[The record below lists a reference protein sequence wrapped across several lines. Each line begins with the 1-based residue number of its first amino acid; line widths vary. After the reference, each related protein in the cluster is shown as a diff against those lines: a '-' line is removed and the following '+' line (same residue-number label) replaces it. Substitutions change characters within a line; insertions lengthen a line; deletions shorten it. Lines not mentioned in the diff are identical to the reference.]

1 MRVDSN
7 LIDVLNTVD
16 ARLSSLQ
23 VQEMTHIQATTL
35 MAKIR
40 HRVHQE
46 GVDSKGS
53 AIGTYSLGYA
63 RYKRP
68 QEGRGTSRKV
78 IASLT
83 RSMENSMVL
92 YPLPNGTG
100 IGYLTAEN
108 RQKAKWVE
116 ETYKKKIFSP
126 TDGER
131 ALMNEIAQNYIAE
144 HL

>member
-1 MRVDSN
+1 MRIDNNMV
-7 LIDVLNTVD
+7 DVLNTVEF
-16 ARLSSLQ
+16 RLSSLQ
-23 VQEMTHIQATTL
+23 VQEMTRIQASTL

-46 GVDSKGS
+46 GVDSKGNP
-53 AIGTYSLGYA
+53 IGTYSLGYA
-63 RYKRP
+63 RFTRP
-68 QEGRGTSRKV
+68 KYGRGTNRKV
-78 IASLT
+78 VASLT

-100 IGYLTAEN
+100 IGYATAEN

-116 ETYKKKIFSP
+116 QTYGKKIFSP

-131 ALMNEIAQNYIAE
+131 ALVNEIAQNYIAE
-144 HL
+144 NL